1 MWVSTLDGAAQ
12 LALRS
17 VKEIAPKSLFWCV
30 NRIAQSGIVF
40 IQSLRLSFACVLR
53 RHMTIYLK
61 WMELYWY
68 SENFLKVPILTYLGA
83 DRNKWTDSSKLRAD
97 MLTFH
102 SESFGGILLLKLHWS
117 WFPLACYKRNWW
129 ISFVIWVNIVLQ
141 LVPL

>member
-40 IQSLRLSFACVLR
+40 IQSLRLSFACALR
-53 RHMTIYLK
+53 RHMTIYFK

-68 SENFLKVPILTYLGA
+68 SEDFLKVAILTCLGA
-83 DRNKWTDSSKLRAD
+83 DRKKWTDSSKLQAD

-102 SESFGGILLLKLHWS
+102 SESFGGILWRKLHWS
-117 WFPLACYKRNWW
+117 WFLFACYKTNWW
-129 ISFVIWVNIVLQ
+129 ISFVIWVYIVLQ
-141 LVPL
+141 RVPS